1 MAERPPQDGGC
12 RCVKGCALFE
22 GRPDQA
28 PPDCPTRLHADV
40 LARAGELCRTEGTD
54 AHRLWQAFGRLIG
67 TGGAAKSRVEHVV
80 DFARAL
86 GEGRIGIASCL
97 RYIEDARFLRGLLRA
112 EGFDAPVVLCKV
124 GGWTVRDVGVDR
136 DTDWIVCNPAGQAL
150 ILNKLGCGVQLTL
163 GLCMGHEMIFN
174 KYSTGYVTNLY
185 VKEKISE
192 ERPRDTVRAMMR
204 GEYVCRFH
212 RFGEE

>member
-1 MAERPPQDGGC
+1 MAKLPAADGGC
-12 RCVKGCALFE
+12 TCTHECALFE
-22 GRPDQA
+22 RRPDA
-28 PPDCPTRLHADV
+28 VPPTCPARLHQDV
-40 LARAGELCRTEGTD
+40 MDEARRLCRDAGTD
-54 AHRLWQAFGRLIG
+54 AGRLWRAFGRLIG

-80 DFARAL
+80 DFARSL

-97 RYIEDARFLRGLLRA
+97 RYIEDARFLRRLLRS

-124 GGWTVRDVGVDR
+124 GGWGVEDVGVDK
-136 DTDWIVCNPAGQAL
+136 DTDWIVCNPTGQAL
-150 ILNKLGCGVQLTL
+150 ILNKLGCGVQMTL

-174 KYSTGYVTNLY
+174 KYSSGYVTNLY

-204 GEYVCRFH
+204 GEYVCDFH
-212 RFGEE
+212 RFEDE